1 MARIP
6 YPDPPQEFTTLSVQ
20 LNLFRM
26 LAHAGTTGKR
36 VLSLGNAL
44 LSQLELPPK
53 LRELAILQVAHESG
67 ADYEWVQHVA
77 LARSVGVTQAQ
88 IEAIEHGSVPASLFN
103 SREQRVLLFTKEVYR
118 GSAISD
124 EDFVGMTQAFTS
136 REIVELLLLV
146 GYYTMLA
153 RFMKAL
159 EIDID
164 EPAGERLLAPSSSEG
179 SQRRVG

>member
-6 YPDPPQEFTTLSVQ
+6 YPDPSQEFTTPGVQ

-44 LSQLELPPK
+44 LSQLELQPK
-53 LRELAILQVAHESG
+53 WRELAILQVAHESG

-77 LARSVGVTQAQ
+77 LARSAGVTQAQ
-88 IEAIEHGSVPASLFN
+88 LEAIEQGSLPDGLFN
-103 SREQRVLLFTKEVYR
+103 SQEQQVLLLTREVYR
-118 GSAISD
+118 GRTISD
-124 EDFVGMTQAFTS
+124 EDFAGMTQAFTS
-136 REIVELLLLV
+136 REIVELLLTI

-153 RFMKAL
+153 RFMTVL

-164 EPAGERLLAPSSSEG
+164 EPAGERLLAPFSSQG
-179 SQRRVG
+179 PKGG

>member
-6 YPDPPQEFTTLSVQ
+6 YPDPSQEFTTPSVQ
-20 LNLFRM
+20 FNLFRM

-44 LSQLELPPK
+44 LSQQELPPK

-88 IEAIEHGSVPASLFN
+88 IEAIEQGSLPGSLFTGQ
-103 SREQRVLLFTKEVYR
+103 EQQVLLFTKEVYR
-118 GSAISD
+118 DSTISD
-124 EDFVGMTQAFTS
+124 EDFATMTQAFTS
-136 REIVELLLLV
+136 REIVELLLTA
-146 GYYTMLA
+146 GYYMMLA
-153 RFMKAL
+153 RFMRVL

-164 EPAGERLLAPSSSEG
+164 EPAGERLLAPFSSEG
-179 SQRRVG
+179 PKGG

>member
-6 YPDPPQEFTTLSVQ
+6 YPDPSQEFTTLSVQ

-36 VLSLGNAL
+36 VLSLGSTL
-44 LSQLELPPK
+44 LSQLELQPK

-67 ADYEWVQHVA
+67 ADYEWVQHVPLA
-77 LARSVGVTQAQ
+77 LSAGVTQAQ
-88 IEAIEHGSVPASLFN
+88 IEAIEQGSLPSGLFTG
-103 SREQRVLLFTKEVYR
+103 REQQVLHFTREVYWNR
-118 GSAISD
+118 PISD
-124 EDFVGMTQAFTS
+124 EDFAGMMQAFTS
-136 REIVELLLLV
+136 REIVELLLTI

-153 RFMKAL
+153 RFMKVL

-164 EPAGERLLAPSSSEG
+164 DPAGERLLAPPH
-179 SQRRVG
+179 QRS

>member
-6 YPDPPQEFTTLSVQ
+6 YPDPSQEFTTPGVQ

-44 LSQLELPPK
+44 LSQLELQPK
-53 LRELAILQVAHESG
+53 LRELAILQVAHEAG

-77 LARSVGVTQAQ
+77 LARSAGVTQAQ
-88 IEAIEHGSVPASLFN
+88 LEAIEQGSLPDGLFN
-103 SREQRVLLFTKEVYR
+103 SQEQQVLLFTREVYR
-118 GSAISD
+118 GRTISD
-124 EDFVGMTQAFTS
+124 EDFAGMTQAFTS
-136 REIVELLLLV
+136 REIVELLLTI
-146 GYYTMLA
+146 GYYTLLA
-153 RFMKAL
+153 RFLMVL

-164 EPAGERLLAPSSSEG
+164 EPAGELLLAPPSSEG
-179 SQRRVG
+179 LKGS

>member
-1 MARIP
+1 MARIS
-6 YPDPPQEFTTLSVQ
+6 YPDQPQEFTTLSVQ

-36 VLSLGNAL
+36 VLSLGTAL

-77 LARSVGVTQAQ
+77 LARSAGVKEAQ
-88 IEAIEHGSVPASLFN
+88 IEAIERGSVPASLFADQE
-103 SREQRVLLFTKEVYR
+103 RQVLLFTKEVYR
-118 GSAISD
+118 GRTISD
-124 EDFVGMTQAFTS
+124 EDFAGMTQAFTS
-136 REIVELLLLV
+136 REIVELLLTV

-153 RFMKAL
+153 RFMKVL
-159 EIDID
+159 EIDSD
-164 EPAGERLLAPSSSEG
+164 EPAGERLLAPPSSEG
-179 SQRRVG
+179 LKGR

>member
-6 YPDPPQEFTTLSVQ
+6 YPEPSQEFTTLSVQ
-20 LNLFRM
+20 LNPFRM

-44 LSQLELPPK
+44 LSQLELQPK

-77 LARSVGVTQAQ
+77 LARSAGVTQAQ
-88 IEAIEHGSVPASLFN
+88 ILAS
-103 SREQRVLLFTKEVYR
+103 
-118 GSAISD
+118 
-124 EDFVGMTQAFTS
+124 
-136 REIVELLLLV
+136 
-146 GYYTMLA
+146 
-153 RFMKAL
+153 FMKVL

-164 EPAGERLLAPSSSEG
+164 EPAGERLLAPPSTESPKG
-179 SQRRVG
+179 C

>member
-6 YPDPPQEFTTLSVQ
+6 YPEPSQEFTTLGVQ

-53 LRELAILQVAHESG
+53 LRELAILQVARESG
-67 ADYEWVQHVA
+67 ADYEWVQHVP

-88 IEAIEHGSVPASLFN
+88 IEAIEQGSVPGGLFTG
-103 SREQRVLLFTKEVYR
+103 REQQVLLFAKEVYR
-118 GSAISD
+118 GETISD
-124 EDFVGMTQAFTS
+124 EDFAGMTQAFTS
-136 REIVELLLLV
+136 REIVELLLTI
-146 GYYTMLA
+146 GYYAMLA
-153 RFMKAL
+153 GFMKVL

-164 EPAGERLLAPSSSEG
+164 EPAGERLLTSYSSEG
-179 SQRRVG
+179 PKVG

>member
-6 YPDPPQEFTTLSVQ
+6 YPDPSQEFTTLNVQ

-36 VLSLGNAL
+36 VLSLGTAL
-44 LSQLELPPK
+44 LSQLELQPK

-67 ADYEWVQHVA
+67 ADYEWVQHVPLA
-77 LARSVGVTQAQ
+77 LSAGVTQAQ
-88 IEAIEHGSVPASLFN
+88 IEAIEQGSLPSGLFIDQ
-103 SREQRVLLFTKEVYR
+103 EQQVLHFTKEVYSGR
-118 GSAISD
+118 TIAD
-124 EDFVGMTQAFTS
+124 DDFDGMTQAFTS
-136 REIVELLLLV
+136 REIVELLLTI

-153 RFMKAL
+153 RFMMVL

-164 EPAGERLLAPSSSEG
+164 DPAGERLLATPSPESLKG
-179 SQRRVG
+179 S